1 MKEIILDKL
10 NLINLSVL
18 ALSFSEMEHTLK
30 IVLLVSSI
38 FYTILKIYD
47 HQKCKNEKKVD

>member
-18 ALSFSEMEHTLK
+18 ALSFSEMEQTLK